1 MVQYS
6 TTARNHFKF
15 QIQHIYPLPENRK
28 QVWESS
34 NLNIHFLIRKLHGK
48 YE

>member
-34 NLNIHFLIRKLHGK
+34 SLNIHFFDKKVTWKI
-48 YE
+48 